1 MPVTQRIYGALRS
14 GIRDGRVPSGSRLD
28 EGSLGRMLSA
38 PRDAVRVAL
47 QRLRDDHL
55 VERAPRRGT
64 VVMRG
69 PSRVDVGQLFRVRD
83 LDSTM
88 AVLEITTCPTP
99 PGLFDDESLG
109 TEVVVVERLL
119 RHGDSLCFEITF
131 SRAIDTGLHTRLSA
145 MHSQDRPRRQASR
158 PLEEYFTEAY
168 RSTLG
173 KVAITA
179 EVVGSDRQLAE
190 LIHINEGKAVF
201 RFERR
206 LSDATGTLVEVSHA
220 YFPASAN
227 FLEFT
232 ESPLMAADTGLTP
245 SS

>member
-28 EGSLGRMLSA
+28 EGQLGRTFSA

-47 QRLRDDHL
+47 QRLRDDRL

-69 PSRVDVGQLFRVRD
+69 PSRVDVGQLFRVRN
-83 LDSTM
+83 LDPTV
-88 AVLEITTCPTP
+88 AVLEVTTCPAP
-99 PGLFDDESLG
+99 PGLFDEQPAT
-109 TEVVVVERLL
+109 TETVVVERLL
-119 RHGDSLCFEITF
+119 GHGDSLCFEITF
-131 SRAIDTGLHTRLSA
+131 SRAVDSDLYARLSA
-145 MHSQDRPRRQASR
+145 MHSQDRPRWEASQ
-158 PLEEYFTEAY
+158 PLDEYFTETY
-168 RSTLG
+168 RAQLG
-173 KVAITA
+173 HVAITA
-179 EVVGSDRQLAE
+179 EAVECDRQLAT
-190 LIHINEGKAVF
+190 LIRIDEGKSVF

-206 LSDATGTLVEVSHA
+206 LSDVDGLLLEVSHA

-232 ESPLMAADTGLTP
+232 EGT
-245 SS
+245 

>member
-158 PLEEYFTEAY
+158 RVLHRGVAKHTRQSGHHGGSGRERPAIGRAHPHQRGEGGLSFRATSIRLHRDAC
-168 RSTLG
+168 RSVTRVLPG
-173 KVAITA
+173 
-179 EVVGSDRQLAE
+179 ECE
-190 LIHINEGKAVF
+190 LPRIHGV
-201 RFERR
+201 
-206 LSDATGTLVEVSHA
+206 
-220 YFPASAN
+220 
-227 FLEFT
+227 
-232 ESPLMAADTGLTP
+232 TP
-245 SS
+245 HGG